1 MRTLVR
7 DSFLNR
13 FVKLEHLDP
22 ELFYDVY
29 LCNKPT
35 KRVRLRGDIISD
47 FVTSVKDW
55 KPQSLKVVYAVNKP
69 YTLVCDL
76 KTGTGILVCEPE
88 DPEEDPWVEEVRVSE
103 EDGDLVVEGGGVRVG
118 FVFYSGYYYYSFLG
132 WL

>member
-1 MRTLVR
+1 LVR

-76 KTGTGILVCEPE
+76 KTGTGVLVYEPE
-88 DPEEDPWVEEVRVSE
+88 DPEDNAYAEPVSVKNQN
-103 EDGDLVVEGGGVRVG
+103 GNLVVEGGGVRIG
-118 FVFYSGYYYYSFLG
+118 FQYYEGHYFYTFLG